1 MSLLLN
7 VLKAL
12 AGVVTIGSPRRL
24 NEVFISTGTPVFCA
38 KRLDDVVVAG
48 VPLTAHGLQPPRTHV
63 RDGRDNRLLV
73 LQHVADH
80 QHETLRILPGG
91 SL

>member
-24 NEVFISTGTPVFCA
+24 NEVFISTGTPVFSA
-38 KRLDDVVVAG
+38 KRLD
-48 VPLTAHGLQPPRTHV
+48 
-63 RDGRDNRLLV
+63 
-73 LQHVADH
+73 
-80 QHETLRILPGG
+80 
-91 SL
+91 